1 MLPGINR
8 NQKHGG
14 TGVWHIPK
22 YGTEASQREALRLER
37 ASLWACFHLAQGLG
51 GFASLFGWRHSPMK
65 RGAHPMGSRSQTEVS
80 RILVC
85 DIHRLPCEKRQK
97 HLEKIQ
103 PTEVSRNNNNRN
115 F

>member
-1 MLPGINR
+1 
-8 NQKHGG
+8 
-14 TGVWHIPK
+14 
-22 YGTEASQREALRLER
+22 
-37 ASLWACFHLAQGLG
+37 
-51 GFASLFGWRHSPMK
+51 MK

-97 HLEKIQ
+97 HLERIQ